1 MTTENRI
8 RTRAAA
14 LAVACGVVVACV
26 VGPARAADVE
36 GVEVADSVELG
47 GTRLQL
53 NGAGMRTVY
62 IVKAYVAALYVP
74 RPATQPQALYAQSG
88 PRRLSITMLADLSS
102 DWITERFVAAMR
114 ANHPDEELERLGP
127 RIDRLVDTILT
138 LGQTRKGERID
149 IDAID
154 GGTLVSVDGH
164 ALGPSVPGEDL
175 FDALL
180 RIFIGDRP
188 LDADL
193 KRGLLG
199 L

>member
-1 MTTENRI
+1 ML
-8 RTRAAA
+8 AAG
-14 LAVACGVVVACV
+14 LAMVAACIAA
-26 VGPARAADVE
+26 PAHAAEIE
-36 GVEVADSVELG
+36 GVEVADAIDLAG
-47 GTRLQL
+47 ARLRL

-62 IVKAYVAALYVP
+62 IVKAYVAALYVA
-74 RPATQPQALYAQSG
+74 RPASQPQELYAQSG

-114 ANHPDEELERLGP
+114 ANHREEEFARLGP

-149 IDAID
+149 IDAI
-154 GGTLVSVDGH
+154 GGATRVSVDGH

-180 RIFIGDRP
+180 RIFIGDKP

-199 L
+199 S